1 MQWRKQIP
9 ALLAG
14 TALLLCGAL
23 PASAAETAVSYEAV
37 PQQEQVS
44 TGETVEISIRCTE
57 AELDPSGVSLTLQV
71 ADGYAF
77 SDAAAGSD
85 VQGGEFSYSYR
96 DGRLILLYLDNA
108 GGDSPL
114 TPGQELATVTLVAGQ
129 AGSGAPLNCL
139 EVDSAAVDGSGRV
152 VSQEGSLDV
161 GSLTV
166 SGQPVALPSPTP
178 GGEADG
184 EEIRPTATPAPTAV
198 PTSTAAP
205 DATARPQA
213 TPQGTAAAPGAT
225 GTASPAASAAP
236 GAATGAGGTQS
247 GQSTAAPGTST
258 APGTGTV
265 QTQNAAPAGE
275 TPTSTPILTTAPD
288 GEMIQIF
295 PEEET
300 VEPVDRTNEVLNA
313 PMATTPQPTEA
324 PAIGGT
330 VQPEAAGPA
339 VPVAVTVGILAVI
352 GLGVVLWRRR
362 H

>member
-44 TGETVEISIRCTE
+44 TGDTVEISIRCTE

-77 SDAAAGSD
+77 SDAAAGGD
-85 VQGGEFSYSYR
+85 IQGGEFSYSYR

-108 GGDSPL
+108 GGDSPV

-166 SGQPVALPSPTP
+166 SGQPVDLPSPTP

-213 TPQGTAAAPGAT
+213 TPQGTAAAPGGT
-225 GTASPAASAAP
+225 GTAAPSASAAP
-236 GAATGAGGTQS
+236 GAATGGGGTQG
-247 GQSTAAPGTST
+247 GQSATAAPDTS
-258 APGTGTV
+258 TGTV
-265 QTQNAAPAGE
+265 QTQNAVPAGE
-275 TPTSTPILTTAPD
+275 TPTPTPILTTAPN
-288 GEMIQIF
+288 GEMVQIF

-352 GLGVVLWRRR
+352 GLSVVLWRRR

>member
-14 TALLLCGAL
+14 TALLIGGAL
-23 PASAAETAVSYEAV
+23 PASAAGTAVSYEAV

-44 TGETVEISIRCTE
+44 TGDTVEISIRCTE

-108 GGDSPL
+108 GGDSPV

-184 EEIRPTATPAPTAV
+184 EEIRPTATPAPTAA

-225 GTASPAASAAP
+225 GTASPS
-236 GAATGAGGTQS
+236 AGGTQG
-247 GQSTAAPGTST
+247 GQSTTAAPGTSTGTGT

-295 PEEET
+295 PEEEP
-300 VEPVDRTNEVLNA
+300 VEPVDRTSEVLNA
-313 PMATTPQPTEA
+313 PAATTPQPTATPAAAEA
-324 PAIGGT
+324 AEAARTTGT
-330 VQPEAAGPA
+330 VPA
-339 VPVAVTVGILAVI
+339 VALTVGVLAVI
-352 GLGVVLWRRR
+352 ALGVVLWRRR
-362 H
+362 R